1 MVRSSAFSLSS
12 MRAKPLANGESILKG
27 DRWRISIITEALV
40 RFEWSDDGHFVDEAT
55 QNVLVRDFER
65 NPSFTVAERNGWL
78 EIDTSK
84 LHISYNQQPF
94 SAEGLYAV
102 IKNVDSTGNTWHY
115 GDR

>member
-94 SAEGLYAV
+94 SA
-102 IKNVDSTGNTWHY
+102 
-115 GDR
+115 